1 MPGSSI
7 LDGATLD
14 AAARVTSMSHT
25 TFAYTVRVRRLGVA
39 LLVAA
44 VERGEI
50 PVSTAAKIARLPP
63 DEQRQALKFW
73 GVPWP
78 KAPPA
83 GDVDHRRLLSDAME
97 MLETLTVDQLKEA
110 ADLISKVKRGER

>member
-73 GVPWP
+73 GIPWP
-78 KAPPA
+78 KAPS
-83 GDVDHRRLLSDAME
+83 GNVDHRRLLSDAME